1 MRNKLLDYDAL
12 RIGNKYMGFVITNID
27 MIKRLYEIEK
37 YILDNIKPEYQ
48 EAYLEGALLPFK
60 MDYANAN
67 QLNFK

>member
-12 RIGNKYMGFVITNID
+12 RIGNKYQGFVITDID

-48 EAYLEGALLPFK
+48 DIYLEGALLPFQIE
-60 MDYANAN
+60 Y
-67 QLNFK
+67 LNK

>member
-1 MRNKLLDYDAL
+1 MRNKLLDYNAL
-12 RIGNKYMGFVITNID
+12 RIGNKYMGFVITGID

-37 YILDNIKPEYQ
+37 YILDNIKPEFQ